1 VRVGYLANPIFVG
14 PLPKLFGYSVEGGN
28 VMADIRDLL
37 TNLDLTKRWALGV
50 GLLTLIII
58 LAFKHCMPRAPSI
71 LFAVI
76 AAITATE
83 LRSRS
88 REIRS
93 PPRRNW
99 YLRGSIPYVYVNN
112 QRQITSALLGE

>member
-1 VRVGYLANPIFVG
+1 MRVGYLAIPIIVG

-28 VMADIRDLL
+28 VVADIRDLL
-37 TNLDLTKRWALGV
+37 TNLDLTKSWALGI
-50 GLLTLIII
+50 GRLTLTII
-58 LAFKHCMPRAPSI
+58 LAFKHWMPRAPGI
-71 LFAVI
+71 LCAVI
-76 AAITATE
+76 AAIAATV

-99 YLRGSIPYVYVNN
+99 YLRDSIP
-112 QRQITSALLGE
+112 

>member
-1 VRVGYLANPIFVG
+1 MRVGYLAIPIIVG

-28 VMADIRDLL
+28 VVDNIRDFL

-50 GLLTLIII
+50 GLLTLISI
-58 LAFKHCMPRAPSI
+58 LTFKHRMPRAQGI
-71 LFAVI
+71 VFAVI
-76 AAITATE
+76 AAIAATV

-99 YLRGSIPYVYVNN
+99 YLRDSIP
-112 QRQITSALLGE
+112 ISE